1 MKKIL
6 SLLLCVALLCSMVVV
21 AAHADDVP
29 TAQFANAV
37 GVANGTVK
45 INMNIA
51 NNTLGVGAF
60 RFTITDDNGLGA
72 TFEGVDNEDD
82 TLGLTANDAQGIYFW
97 SGAVNNYNT
106 TFGTLTITIPEDAE
120 VGDYTFTVVADQGG
134 YFNSLNKATKL
145 TIEGTTF
152 TVTVT
157 DKVIDGMN
165 VAIDAGT
172 AIGVHVQ
179 TTNPDNTSITALYN
193 NEENPE
199 EKPEF
204 ITIADY
210 EADEENGGY
219 FYYLNVNPWDMDKV
233 FTVDFT
239 ENFAINDKDTEDA
252 ADDTLDTEA
261 IPGTAKTVSI
271 VDYCE
276 KVKGTSDELDQL
288 IADMLEFGRQAQAY
302 QNMTVTITIPEG
314 LAATEGAWENG
325 DGDPVSFG
333 DYCSENFPEDLTG
346 KNATAKKKFEFD
358 KAEIEFGSKFKAT
371 FIFKNGA
378 TATAFN
384 LARVKVNGETYSLT
398 QNEETKDWEF
408 TYAFSPAEYAG
419 VEFDLYAAASTT
431 ATNFA
436 WINNYGPSHFAA
448 YLNDN
453 GVTEAMDLL
462 EAFYNYGVSVETYV
476 ATLGE

>member
-21 AAHADDVP
+21 AAHADAAPAAD
-29 TAQFANAV
+29 FANAV

-60 RFTITDDNGLGA
+60 RFTITDDDGLGA
-72 TFEGVDNEDD
+72 TFEGADNEDD

-106 TFGTLTITIPEDAE
+106 TFGTLTITIPENAE
-120 VGDYTFTVVADQGG
+120 VGEYTFTVVADQGG

-145 TIEGTTF
+145 AIEGTTF

-179 TTNPDNTSITALYN
+179 TTDPDTTSITAVDLVAN
-193 NEENPE
+193 
-199 EKPEF
+199 EF

-210 EADEENGGY
+210 EEDAENGGY

-239 ENFAINDKDTEDA
+239 DSFAIDDKETGDA

-261 IPGTAKTVSI
+261 IPTTAKTVSI

-288 IADMLEFGRQAQAY
+288 IADMLEFGRQSQAY
-302 QNMTVTITIPEG
+302 QNMTVTIAIPEG
-314 LAATEGAWENG
+314 LAATEATWENG

-333 DYCSENFPEDLTG
+333 DFCSENFPEDLTG
-346 KNATAKKKFEFD
+346 KNATAKKKFKFD
-358 KAEIEFGSKFKAT
+358 SAEIKFGSKFVVT
-371 FIFKNGA
+371 FTFANNGTT
-378 TATAFN
+378 TASN
-384 LARVKVNGETYSLT
+384 LARLKVNGETYSLD
-398 QNEETKDWEF
+398 DWNF

-419 VEFDLYAAASTT
+419 VEFDLYAAANTS

-436 WINNYGPSHFAA
+436 WINNYGPAYYAA

-453 GVTEAMDLL
+453 GISNAMDLL
-462 EAFYNYGVSVETYV
+462 EAFYNYGVAVEAYV